1 MTEMT
6 KVFLQCTEK
15 WWAAMQGYLKRPAS
29 DGLAGERWIKL
40 TVHLASHSG
49 ITKLEH
55 TSTRAPG
62 VLCNNSS

>member
-29 DGLAGERWIKL
+29 DGLAGER
-40 TVHLASHSG
+40 
-49 ITKLEH
+49 
-55 TSTRAPG
+55 
-62 VLCNNSS
+62 